1 MNDEPNLNSKD
12 LPSDSPAQDG
22 GLASNE
28 ADRPENAPAPE
39 AGPLDNSN
47 GSCSAPE
54 PDLAGGDA
62 RTADETFHVVGTR
75 PESESVLG
83 LPEPEPWP
91 EPVDGALLLDDL
103 LQEAS
108 RSVVL
113 PKWGPEAVALFTV
126 HTYGFPLRRV
136 SAYLGIESPE

>member
-28 ADRPENAPAPE
+28 AGCPENPPA
-39 AGPLDNSN
+39 NSN

-62 RTADETFHVVGTR
+62 RMAGETFHVVGTR
-75 PESESVLG
+75 PESEAVLG

-126 HTYGFPLRRV
+126 HTYAFPLR
-136 SAYLGIESPE
+136 

>member
-1 MNDEPNLNSKD
+1 MNDEPDLNNKD
-12 LPSDSPAQDG
+12 LPSDSPAQDD
-22 GLASNE
+22 GLVSNE
-28 ADRPENAPAPE
+28 ADCPENAPAPE

-83 LPEPEPWP
+83 LPEPEPRP
-91 EPVDGALLLDDL
+91 EPVDGAVLLDDF
-103 LQEAS
+103 LQEAD
-108 RSVVL
+108 RAGVL
-113 PKWGPEAVALFTV
+113 AKVGPGAVALVTL
-126 HTYGFPLRRV
+126 HT
-136 SAYLGIESPE
+136 